1 LIDIKLI
8 EECKGGNLNN
18 FGRLVN
24 LTTPFVYVIAFR
36 MLGEEDLAKDVVQ
49 ETMITIWQKIGK
61 IKSAEGYKS
70 WAYRI
75 AVNKCYDHLRKRK
88 NNPEI
93 GADEKT
99 WALISNSLSDGS
111 LSSMENSE
119 IAAVINMLTGRLSP
133 KQKAVF
139 ILHEIEQ
146 MPNDEIAAI
155 TGMGKPV
162 IKANLHYA
170 RKNISEMLQ
179 KYLR

>member
-1 LIDIKLI
+1 LIEIKLI

-24 LTTPFVYVIAFR
+24 LTSPFVFVVAFR
-36 MLGEEDLAKDVVQ
+36 MLGDEDLAKDVVQ

-75 AVNKCYDHLRKRK
+75 AVNKCYDHLRRRK

-99 WALISNSLSDGS
+99 WSLISNSVYDGS
-111 LSSMENSE
+111 LSSLENNE
-119 IAAVINMLTGRLSP
+119 IAAVINLLTGKLSP

-146 MPNDEIAAI
+146 MSNDEIAEI
-155 TGMGKPV
+155 TGMGKLV

-170 RKNISEMLQ
+170 RKNISEMLE